1 MTTIQIIISI
11 VLSIA
16 VLIGISMMSKVR
28 TSTNGNLLSALA
40 MLVGVVATL
49 LYSGVLT
56 AWTIYPAIIIGAL
69 IGATMAQR
77 VKMIQMPQMVA
88 LFNGLG
94 GGASALVGILSATM
108 LGFSPAPTHKVV
120 TKILKEEPD
129 APVERVIKLALKML

>member
-69 IGATMAQR
+69 IVPHSKSYCLCVWRR
-77 VKMIQMPQMVA
+77 VYQP
-88 LFNGLG
+88 
-94 GGASALVGILSATM
+94 
-108 LGFSPAPTHKVV
+108 
-120 TKILKEEPD
+120 
-129 APVERVIKLALKML
+129 R